1 MSRRAKTLA
10 AVLAAVALAAIAALL
25 LWPRSSG
32 PDPSATPTV
41 TTTRTAAASDPADA
55 PLAVFIGDSYT
66 VGTATPIS
74 GAGFPVMLGDLRGWR
89 VENLAIA
96 GTGYSTGR
104 ADGQCPPG
112 GCQSYIGVLPRV
124 VESDPDIVVVSGGR
138 NDLQREHVEQAV
150 TAFYDEV
157 RRQLPD
163 VRLIVT
169 SPLWD
174 DSPTPD
180 ALLALREHVAAAAEN
195 AGAEY
200 LDLGDLF
207 LDRPDLIAYDDLHPN
222 EEGLALIARRI
233 DELLAR

>member
-1 MSRRAKTLA
+1 MSRRAKTTA

-25 LWPRSSG
+25 LWPRPPAPEPSG
-32 PDPSATPTV
+32 NPTATTAPTSAG
-41 TTTRTAAASDPADA
+41 SDDA

-74 GAGFPVMLGDLRGWR
+74 GAGFPAMLGELRGWR
-89 VENLAIA
+89 VENPAIA

-104 ADGQCPPG
+104 ADGTCASS
-112 GCQSYIGVLPRV
+112 GCQSYIGVLPRAV
-124 VESDPDIVVVSGGR
+124 DADPDILVVSGGR
-138 NDLQREHVEQAV
+138 NDLQRAHVEEAV
-150 TAFYDEV
+150 TTFYATV

-163 VRLIVT
+163 ARLIVT

-222 EEGLALIARRI
+222 EEGLALIAERI

>member
-1 MSRRAKTLA
+1 MTT
-10 AVLAAVALAAIAALL
+10 
-25 LWPRSSG
+25 
-32 PDPSATPTV
+32 TPT
-41 TTTRTAAASDPADA
+41 AATSDPADA

-74 GAGFPVMLGDLRGWR
+74 GAGFPVVLGELRGWR

-104 ADGQCPPG
+104 ADGQCPPS

-222 EEGLALIARRI
+222 EEGLASIARRI

>member
-1 MSRRAKTLA
+1 
-10 AVLAAVALAAIAALL
+10 
-25 LWPRSSG
+25 
-32 PDPSATPTV
+32 
-41 TTTRTAAASDPADA
+41 
-55 PLAVFIGDSYT
+55 
-66 VGTATPIS
+66 
-74 GAGFPVMLGDLRGWR
+74 
-89 VENLAIA
+89 
-96 GTGYSTGR
+96 
-104 ADGQCPPG
+104 
-112 GCQSYIGVLPRV
+112 VLPRV

>member
-1 MSRRAKTLA
+1 MSRRAKAIA
-10 AVLAAVALAAIAALL
+10 AILAAVALAAIAALL
-25 LWPRSSG
+25 LLPRSAA
-32 PDPSATPTV
+32 PDPSGTPTA
-41 TTTRTAAASDPADA
+41 TAARTASTSAPDDA

-74 GAGFPVMLGDLRGWR
+74 GAGFPAMLGELRGWR
-89 VENLAIA
+89 VQNLAIA

-104 ADGQCPPG
+104 ADGACASS
-112 GCQSYIGVLPRV
+112 GCQSYIGVLPRAV
-124 VESDPDIVVVSGGR
+124 DADPDILVVSGGR
-138 NDLQREHVEQAV
+138 NDLQRAHVEAAV
-150 TAFYDEV
+150 TAFYAEV

-180 ALLALREHVAAAAEN
+180 ALLALRERVAAAAEN

-207 LDRPDLIAYDDLHPN
+207 LDRPDLIASDDLHPN